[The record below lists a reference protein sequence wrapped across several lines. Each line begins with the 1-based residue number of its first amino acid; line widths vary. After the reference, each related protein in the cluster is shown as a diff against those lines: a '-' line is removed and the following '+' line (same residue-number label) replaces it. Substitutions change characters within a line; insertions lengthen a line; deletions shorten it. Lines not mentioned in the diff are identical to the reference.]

1 MTDDCCSNSS
11 GSCYQDRST
20 NDTDDQ
26 RIDTEERPC
35 FGLSRSA
42 LLLAYGNYCLFSSLL
57 IGLLSYCLILGGSLV
72 ICSANGCFAI
82 RNGCFAIRSSWLS
95 SGLLAWRVNIGILRT
110 TVIVLLSEKI
120 VIDFLSSSCF
130 CSGAIELSAC
140 RCEAIACILKIHASC
155 LMVFSEGLF
164 LLTSSSQVVGEFV
177 EREELMI
184 LRIRCIN
191 DVFDVER
198 LCALKT
204 SLCVLKLLTC
214 FAEDR
219 VCFFDLHAK
228 TRNSR
233 LIPDNFFIKCIS
245 FVLQSIDVASQSNS
259 VSEAQFHSS
268 IIRNPLHSIFIC
280 SSSSRLCSVRACKL
294 AITEGVL
301 FAKRSLNRGVLS
313 AIEFLSLSLLA
324 LSSSKICVCLIEF
337 SLCGNPF
344 CIAISNSLLQNR
356 VIRTAIIVEVV
367 LSLLKRN
374 FERRDVGIHHCD
386 LILKGSNLTRRCI
399 QISLC
404 IANSLLVRAQVD
416 RRRAVQSILVCLIG
430 GDPCIISS
438 GLRVFEALNA
448 RSIIKP
454 SLRFIKCG

>member
-20 NDTDDQ
+20 NDTNDQ

-42 LLLAYGNYCLFSSLL
+42 LLLAYGDYCLFSSLL

-72 ICSANGCFAI
+72 ICSANGCI
-82 RNGCFAIRSSWLS
+82 AIRSSWLS
-95 SGLLAWRVNIGILRT
+95 SGLLAWRVDIGILRT

-191 DVFDVER
+191 DVFDVEC

-204 SLCVLKLLTC
+204 SLCILKLLAC

-219 VCFFDLHAK
+219 ICFFDLHTK

-245 FVLQSIDVASQSNS
+245 FVLQSLDVASGLI
-259 VSEAQFHSS
+259 VER
-268 IIRNPLHSIFIC
+268 IHSISIC
-280 SSSSRLCSVRACKL
+280 SGCILLRFVRACKL
-294 AITEGVL
+294 AITEGIL

-313 AIEFLSLSLLA
+313 AIEFLSLSLLT

-356 VIRTAIIVEVV
+356 VIRTTKIVEVV
-367 LSLLKRN
+367 LSLLKCN
-374 FERRDVGIHHCD
+374 LKRRDVLVHHCD
-386 LILKGSNLTRRCI
+386 LILKGSNLARRCV
-399 QISLC
+399 QVSLC

-416 RRRAVQSILVCLIG
+416 RRRAIQSILVCLICSLVFCG
-430 GDPCIISS
+430 SS
-438 GLRVFEALNA
+438 ILGVLETLNA

-454 SLRFIKCG
+454 SLSFILRD

>member
-1 MTDDCCSNSS
+1 MADDCCSDSS
-11 GSCYQDRST
+11 GSCYQDCST

-35 FGLSRSA
+35 LGLNWSA
-42 LLLAYGNYCLFSSLL
+42 LLLAYGDYCLFSSLL
-57 IGLLSYCLILGGSLV
+57 IRLLSYCLILGGSLV
-72 ICSANGCFAI
+72 VCSANS
-82 RNGCFAIRSSWLS
+82 CFAIRSSWFS
-95 SGLLAWRVNIGILRT
+95 SGLLAWRVDIGVFRT
-110 TVIVLLSEKI
+110 TIVAIVVILLSKQI
-120 VIDFLSSSCF
+120 VIDFLSSSCL

-140 RCEAIACILKIHASC
+140 RCEAIACILKIHTSC
-155 LMVFSEGLF
+155 FVILSKRLF

-177 EREELMI
+177 EREELMALTKWLIDDI
-184 LRIRCIN
+184 L
-191 DVFDVER
+191 DVER

-228 TRNSR
+228 TRNSC

-245 FVLQSIDVASQSNS
+245 FVLQSLDVASGLI
-259 VSEAQFHSS
+259 VER
-268 IIRNPLHSIFIC
+268 IHSISIC
-280 SSSSRLCSVRACKL
+280 SGCILLRFVRACKL
-294 AITEGVL
+294 AITEGIL

-324 LSSSKICVCLIEF
+324 LCSSKVCVCLIEF
-337 SLCGNPF
+337 SLRGNPF
-344 CIAISNSLLQNR
+344 CIAISNSLLQNG
-356 VIRTAIIVEVV
+356 VIRTTKIVEVV

-386 LILKGSNLTRRCI
+386 LILKGSNLTRRCV
-399 QISLC
+399 QVSLC

-416 RRRAVQSILVCLIG
+416 RRRAVQSILVCLICSLVFCG
-430 GDPCIISS
+430 SS
-438 GLRVFEALNA
+438 ILGVLETLNA

-454 SLRFIKCG
+454 SLSFITRD

>member
-42 LLLAYGNYCLFSSLL
+42 LLLAYGDYCLFSSLL

-82 RNGCFAIRSSWLS
+82 RSSWLS
-95 SGLLAWRVNIGILRT
+95 SGLLAWRVDIGILRT

-140 RCEAIACILKIHASC
+140 RCEAIACILKIHTSC
-155 LMVFSEGLF
+155 FVILGKRLF

-177 EREELMI
+177 EREELMAFTKWLIDDI
-184 LRIRCIN
+184 L
-191 DVFDVER
+191 DVER

-245 FVLQSIDVASQSNS
+245 FVLQSLDVASGLI
-259 VSEAQFHSS
+259 VER
-268 IIRNPLHSIFIC
+268 IHSISIC
-280 SSSSRLCSVRACKL
+280 SGCILLRFVRACKL
-294 AITEGVL
+294 AITEGIL

-356 VIRTAIIVEVV
+356 VIRTTKIVEVV
-367 LSLLKRN
+367 LSLLKCN
-374 FERRDVGIHHCD
+374 LKRRDVLVHHCD
-386 LILKGSNLTRRCI
+386 LILKGSNLARRCV
-399 QISLC
+399 QVSLC

-416 RRRAVQSILVCLIG
+416 
-430 GDPCIISS
+430 
-438 GLRVFEALNA
+438 
-448 RSIIKP
+448 
-454 SLRFIKCG
+454 

>member
-1 MTDDCCSNSS
+1 MADDCCSDSS

-35 FGLSRSA
+35 FGLSRST
-42 LLLAYGNYCLFSSLL
+42 LLLAYGDYCLFSSLL

-72 ICSANGCFAI
+72 ICSA
-82 RNGCFAIRSSWLS
+82 NGCFAIRSSWLS

-177 EREELMI
+177 EREELMALTKWLIDDI
-184 LRIRCIN
+184 L
-191 DVFDVER
+191 DVER

-214 FAEDR
+214 FAEDC

-228 TRNSR
+228 TRNSC

-245 FVLQSIDVASQSNS
+245 FVLQSLDVASGLI
-259 VSEAQFHSS
+259 VER
-268 IIRNPLHSIFIC
+268 IHSISIC
-280 SSSSRLCSVRACKL
+280 SGCILLRFVRACKL
-294 AITEGVL
+294 AITEGIL

-356 VIRTAIIVEVV
+356 VIRTTKIVEVV
-367 LSLLKRN
+367 LSLLKCN
-374 FERRDVGIHHCD
+374 LKRRDVLVHHCD
-386 LILKGSNLTRRCI
+386 LILKGSNLARRCV

-416 RRRAVQSILVCLIG
+416 RRRAVQSILVCLI
-430 GDPCIISS
+430 CSLVFCSS
-438 GLRVFEALNA
+438 SILGVLETLNA

-454 SLRFIKCG
+454 SLSFITRD

>member
-1 MTDDCCSNSS
+1 MADDCCSDSS

-26 RIDTEERPC
+26 RIDTEKRPC
-35 FGLSRSA
+35 FGLSRST
-42 LLLAYGNYCLFSSLL
+42 LLLAYGDYCLFSSLL

-72 ICSANGCFAI
+72 ICSA
-82 RNGCFAIRSSWLS
+82 NGCFAIRSSWLS

-177 EREELMI
+177 EREELMALTKWLIDDI
-184 LRIRCIN
+184 L
-191 DVFDVER
+191 DVER

-228 TRNSR
+228 TRNSC

-245 FVLQSIDVASQSNS
+245 FVLQSLDVASGLI
-259 VSEAQFHSS
+259 VER
-268 IIRNPLHSIFIC
+268 IHSISIC
-280 SSSSRLCSVRACKL
+280 SGCILLRFVRACKL
-294 AITEGVL
+294 AITEGIL

-399 QISLC
+399 QIGLC